1 MASTQTALLL
11 NYADTVMETT
21 QESAPLRAI
30 TGSII
35 PHILLIVFQIFTLA
49 GPRYQGR
56 CVVTC
61 CITLTLVVVCHSTT
75 FTHDLG
81 VANFVSLA
89 WPHYLMNMAFFVF
102 GSPGGPEA
110 DLWRVDR
117 PPHEA
122 TMFKAFSLQKIK
134 WATAILLALRGIR
147 WNWEVPHLPKR
158 TQPGKREGI
167 VRFLLLQIVDLVWL
181 MTMMALFTQLGSRLF
196 FIDPATGQL
205 YADSKK
211 ITLPQGNGLVNLALR
226 FVYGATPYFCIN
238 GGYVFLSIIS
248 VVMGITVPEVS
259 QSHSNCSLGDFL
271 PLLHTLLCME

>member
-1 MASTQTALLL
+1 MATIEAAIMLD
-11 NYADTVMETT
+11 YADTVMITT
-21 QESAPLRAI
+21 QESVPLRAI

-49 GPRYQGR
+49 GPRYRGR

-61 CITLTLVVVCHSTT
+61 CITLTLVVVCHATT

-81 VANFVSLA
+81 VANVVSLA

-158 TQPGKREGI
+158 TQPGYREGI
-167 VRFLLLQIVDLVWL
+167 VRFLLLQSVDVVWL
-181 MTMMALFTQLGSRLF
+181 MIMTALFTQLGARLF
-196 FIDPATGQL
+196 FLDPSTGQP
-205 YADSKK
+205 YADTRQ
-211 ITLPQGNGLVNLALR
+211 ITLRRGNVLANLALT

-238 GGYVFLSIIS
+238 GSYVLLSIIS
-248 VVMGITVPEVS
+248 VVMGITAPEVS
-259 QSHSNCSLGDFL
+259 QSQYNRS
-271 PLLHTLLCME
+271 